1 MRHWVGTIRNNVGQL
16 PYRYAM
22 LLMGLA
28 AFGCYTSMYAFRKA
42 FTAGTFEGIS
52 FWGIDY
58 KVWLVIAQVFGY
70 MLSKF
75 YGIRFIAELGE
86 RGRGYKII
94 ILVGIA
100 WVALLGFAVIPAP
113 YNIVFLFMNGLPL
126 GMIWGL
132 VFSYLEGRRATEF
145 LGSVMSV
152 SLVFASGFVKTTGR
166 TLIESHHISETWMP
180 FCTGLLFVVPLL
192 ACTLLLE
199 WLPSPDAQ
207 DKVMRTERKAM
218 GKQERKTFIQTYL
231 PGLVLTV
238 GAYLLFT
245 IIRDVRDNFEVEIWS
260 AVGISDKHI
269 YAQTDTAIALAVLM
283 MMALLIFVKNNKTA
297 FTLIHLM
304 VICGCVCAGLAT
316 WLFQQGSIGS
326 IGWMTV
332 AGLGVY
338 MVYIPYNAIFF
349 ERMLASFQHRGNIGF
364 VMYVADAIGY
374 LGSVSVL
381 VVKELG
387 FVHLSWGAFYKQALL
402 IAALLGVIL
411 VSLSLL
417 YFHQKWGSKRGK
429 SKHPL
434 VEGTVSYSGI

>member
-1 MRHWVGTIRNNVGQL
+1 MRHWIGTIRNAVGQL

-86 RGRGYKII
+86 RGRGYKIVA
-94 ILVGIA
+94 LVGVA
-100 WVALLGFAVIPAP
+100 WVALLGFALVPAP

-166 TLIESHHISETWMP
+166 TLIESHHISEIWMP

-192 ACTLLLE
+192 AFTLLLE
-199 WLPSPDAQ
+199 WLPAPDAQ
-207 DKVMRTERKAM
+207 DKALRTARKAM
-218 GKQERKTFIQTYL
+218 GKHERKAFIKTYL

-245 IIRDVRDNFEVEIWS
+245 IIRDMRDNFEVEIWA

-269 YAQTDTAIALAVLM
+269 YAQTDTAIALVVLL
-283 MMALLIFVKNNKTA
+283 MMALLIFVKNNKAA
-297 FTLIHLM
+297 FTLIHFM
-304 VICGCVCAGLAT
+304 VICGCLCAGLTT
-316 WLFQQGSIGS
+316 WLFQQGAIGS
-326 IGWMTV
+326 IGWMTI

-349 ERMLASFQHRGNIGF
+349 ERMLASFKHQGNIGF

-387 FVHLSWGAFYKQALL
+387 FVHLGWGAFYKQALL
-402 IAALLGVIL
+402 LAALLGVVL

-417 YFHQKWGSKRGK
+417 YFRQKWRSNKGK
-429 SKHPL
+429 SRQPL
-434 VEGTVSYSGI
+434 VAGKVSYSGL

>member
-100 WVALLGFAVIPAP
+100 WMALLGFAVIPAP

-207 DKVMRTERKAM
+207 DKVMRTERRAM
-218 GKQERKTFIQTYL
+218 GKQERKAFIQTYL

-297 FTLIHLM
+297 FTFIHLM

-316 WLFQQGSIGS
+316 WLFQQGSIES

-402 IAALLGVIL
+402 IAALLGAIL

-429 SKHPL
+429 HPL
-434 VEGTVSYSGI
+434 VEGTVSYSNI